1 MLDPFARCRL
11 HDDFEPVTEMGAY
24 PYYRAVRE
32 RLATG
37 EVLVDGRVLVAAG
50 SNDYLGLST
59 DPRLKDA
66 ACRAVRRLGTGTSGS
81 RLVNG
86 SLSLHEELEGRLA
99 AFLGQEAAMVTP
111 TGFLANLALGALVGP
126 RDTVLADHLIHA
138 SLLDAVR
145 LSRARLRRYRH
156 NDLDHLARLLESGDP
171 SGAGLILTE
180 GMFSSTG
187 TLGDLPGIAGLARR
201 HGVRLALDGA
211 HDIGLLGAGGR
222 GAAEHFGLEDA
233 VDLHTLAF
241 SKCFGTTGGAVA
253 GPGQIIVYLR
263 HHARSMVFS
272 AALSPASTAAA
283 LAALDIIETEPERR
297 HRALVAAARLRADL
311 SGLGFETGTSE
322 TTIIPV
328 HVGDILLCC
337 RLWRELFDEGVF
349 ATAMVP
355 PSVPAGRA
363 LIRVS
368 ATALHT
374 DAQLDRIVTAFA
386 AAGRRLG
393 LIGG

>member
-1 MLDPFARCRL
+1 MMLDAFARCRL
-11 HDDFEPVTEMGAY
+11 HEDFEPVTEMGAN
-24 PYYRAVRE
+24 PYYRPVEE

-37 EVLVDGRVLVAAG
+37 EVRVDGRVLVSAG
-50 SNDYLGLST
+50 SNDYLGLSA

-86 SLSLHEELEGRLA
+86 SLALHETLESRLA
-99 AFLGQEAAMVTP
+99 AFLGQQAAMVTP
-111 TGFLANLALGALVGP
+111 SGFLANMALGALVGP
-126 RDTVLADHLIHA
+126 RDTVLADQLIHA
-138 SLLDAVR
+138 SLIDAVR
-145 LSRARLRRYRH
+145 VSRARLRRYRH
-156 NDLDHLARLLESGDP
+156 NDMEQLDRLLDGCDP
-171 SGAGLILTE
+171 AAAALVLTE
-180 GMFSSTG
+180 GMFSTTG
-187 TLGDLPGIAGLARR
+187 TLCDLPGTAALARR
-201 HGVRLALDGA
+201 HGVRLVLDGA
-211 HDIGLLGAGGR
+211 HDIGLLGAAGR
-222 GAAEHFGLEDA
+222 GAAEHFGLESA

-253 GPGQIIVYLR
+253 GPADIIVYLR
-263 HHARSMVFS
+263 HHARSMVYS

-297 HRALVAAARLRADL
+297 RRALAAADRLRADL
-311 SGLGFETGTSE
+311 SGLGYDTGGSR

-328 HVGDILLCC
+328 HVGDIVPCC
-337 RLWRELFDEGVF
+337 LLWRELFAEGVF

-355 PSVPAGRA
+355 PSVPEGRA

-374 DAQLDRIVTAFA
+374 DAQLDRIATAFA
-386 AAGRRLG
+386 VAGRRLG
-393 LIGG
+393 LIP